1 MRKETTTT
9 MKQISQILV
18 LIAVLPALVVAFF
31 SPIGDIGWKQQ
42 ERLASSLFMDRRMFV
57 SATVGA
63 IVATTTAAPLSA
75 SAAAPNGFS
84 ENVEVFQ
91 PGSKLSVD
99 DAKKRFLVAQRDAN
113 YLLEHYSEIAK
124 GGGDAVRNYLGTQ
137 GVKSGMYGITKV
149 LKLLQEEADDIVEYT
164 ETMQEFNAYL
174 YQAEGAAYQA
184 MFADGSSS
192 RSTSTELL
200 ATAKNDLV
208 QMCKYMDQLASLL
221 NL

>member
-1 MRKETTTT
+1 
-9 MKQISQILV
+9 MKQISHILV
-18 LIAVLPALVVAFF
+18 ISAVLPALVVTFI
-31 SPIGDIGWKQQ
+31 SPIGNTCWKEQ
-42 ERLASSLFMDRRMFV
+42 ERHSSALFMDRRTFLATTV
-57 SATVGA
+57 DATVA
-63 IVATTTAAPLSA
+63 CTTAVPFSA
-75 SAAAPNGFS
+75 FAAATNGFS

-124 GGGDAVRNYLGTQ
+124 KGGGDAVRNYLGTQ
-137 GVKSGMYGITKV
+137 GVTSGMYGITKV
-149 LKLLQEEADDIVEYT
+149 LKILQEEAEDIVEYT

-200 ATAKNDLV
+200 ATAQKDLV
-208 QMCKYMDQLASLL
+208 QMCKYMGQLASLL